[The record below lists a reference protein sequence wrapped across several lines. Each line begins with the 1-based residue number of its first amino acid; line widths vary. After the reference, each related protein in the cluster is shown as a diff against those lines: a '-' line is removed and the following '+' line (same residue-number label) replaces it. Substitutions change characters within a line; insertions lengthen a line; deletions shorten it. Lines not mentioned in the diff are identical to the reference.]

1 MAVDELIPA
10 GPRPLSAQQLRTHV
24 ELSALG
30 FNTTDDL
37 TGEASFLGQPR
48 AKAAL
53 EFGIGM
59 NTNGYNLFVMGDSG
73 TGRQTLVSNYVR
85 DIASARPAPLDICY
99 INNFDNSRDPL
110 LLQLSA
116 GQGKVFRKDL
126 EDFIDEL
133 MNTFPDAFENP
144 SYQRRRAS
152 IDRVFNQKY
161 DQAIQ
166 SVDKLAARR
175 DIALLS
181 DQGNIILAPIVEGK
195 VLDETEFAQL
205 PEELRSDYQQRIQDL
220 EAQLNEA
227 LLELPQWRR
236 ETSEQQRQ
244 LDHETIT
251 QAVKPLL
258 RELEH
263 RYDGNISVL
272 RHLRQIKKTLPD
284 LISDQFLEE
293 QLFERTTD
301 FDRKQSLQHQL
312 LPNLL
317 VEHDALSGEPV
328 VYELLPTYQNLF
340 GRIEYATQQGMAL
353 TNFQLIRAGSLHRA
367 NGGFLILDAEKLLV
381 EPFAWD
387 ALKLALKTH
396 QIKMESPFIEPS
408 LMHAVSLNPES
419 AVLSVKIILIGS
431 RDIYYQLLALDP
443 EFNEL
448 FRVLV
453 DFDSFI
459 PYSED
464 AVGQL
469 VRRIKHYAQSKQYPA
484 LERAA
489 VERLIEFSLRQ
500 SEHQQRLSA
509 QIIHVFKMVSEA
521 DYIRTHQGDP
531 LITAEHV
538 ELALRAAEYR
548 SARISDQMILEIA
561 EGTTK
566 ISTEGERAG
575 CVNGLTV
582 MEIGESAFGSP
593 ARITAT
599 AALGS
604 QGIMDIEREA
614 ELGQSVHSKGVMI
627 LNGYLAGQYGRD
639 IPLTLSAHLAMEQ
652 SYGHIDGDSAT
663 CAELVALISAITG
676 IPVQQSLAVTGSMNQ
691 HGEVQAV
698 GGINEKIEGFFKVC
712 ASRGLTGM
720 QGVIIPADNVRHLML
735 QQSVVE
741 AVAAGQ
747 FRIYSTE
754 HIDQVLSLM
763 LGQDALLV
771 HEETRRVLRYFHDA
785 LNPDE
790 DTGRRPKSDFG

>member
-1 MAVDELIPA
+1 MAADDFLPA
-10 GPRPLSAQQLRTHV
+10 VPNPLSAQQLRTV
-24 ELSALG
+24 VDLSALN
-30 FNTTDDL
+30 FHTTDDL
-37 TGEASFLGQPR
+37 MGEASFLGQPR
-48 AKAAL
+48 AKEAL

-59 NTNGYNLFVMGDSG
+59 NANGYNLFVMGDSG

-85 DIASARPAPLDICY
+85 DIAAARPAPLDICY

-126 EDFIDEL
+126 EEFIDEL

-144 SYQRRRAS
+144 SYQRRRAI
-152 IDRVFNQKY
+152 IDRAFNQKY

-175 DIALLS
+175 DVALLS

-205 PEELRSDYQQRIQDL
+205 PEALRGDFQQRIQDL
-220 EAQLNEA
+220 EVQLNEA

-272 RHLRQIKKTLPD
+272 RYLRQIKKALPD
-284 LISDQFLEE
+284 LISDHFLEE

-301 FDRKQSLQHQL
+301 HDRKQSLQHQL

-317 VEHDALSGEPV
+317 VEHDAHEGEPV

-419 AVLSVKIILIGS
+419 MALSVKIILIGS

-509 QIIHVFKMVSEA
+509 QIIQVFKMVSEA
-521 DYIRTHQGDP
+521 DYIRAQRADAR
-531 LITAEHV
+531 ISAEHV

-548 SARISDQMILEIA
+548 SARISDQMIQEIA

-566 ISTEGERAG
+566 ISTQGERSG

-712 ASRGLTGM
+712 ASRGLTGL

-735 QQSVVE
+735 QQSVVD

-763 LGQDALLV
+763 LGQDALLI
-771 HEETRRVLRYFHDA
+771 HEEARRVLKYFHDA
-785 LNPDE
+785 LNPE
-790 DTGRRPKSDFG
+790 EEPGRHPKSDYG